1 MAAPQLNDNET
12 YGWAYAPPGRL
23 PGEPAVPIPDL
34 PPGLEIP
41 ANRATR
47 LPSGVVAYRET
58 VGHHNRMQELDR
70 QSAAARQ
77 AAQQAVID
85 ARMLDQMS
93 RVAKST
99 KDIEIARRSIAV
111 SAFQRDFND
120 LTSKGVPVAQ
130 ALYQATAR
138 NPLAFGSGFG
148 TALRTTTPATQFNP
162 REVQVG
168 PNKLVETAP
177 NRFSFPPSTAS
188 LENQKRVGTE
198 MTTPSGLH
206 AVWVGPNQIRL
217 TEKAE
222 SKELTPAQLLDYA
235 DSLRFSRSPTDKA
248 KAQAIMDFI
257 GEKVQKQI
265 TPPTVAKSGASVSV
279 LGQGT
284 KEDPARPETKE
295 QFDSMPSGAIYRNPS
310 DGKLYRKK

>member
-1 MAAPQLNDNET
+1 MAAPQLNDDAT
-12 YGWAYAPPGRL
+12 YGWAYAPPSHL
-23 PGEPAVPIPDL
+23 EGEPAVPIPAE

-70 QSAAARQ
+70 QAAAARQ
-77 AAQQAVID
+77 AAQQAAID

-130 ALYQATAR
+130 ALYQSTAR
-138 NPLAFGSGFG
+138 NPMAFGSGFG
-148 TALRTTTPATQFNP
+148 TALRAATPAPQFNP

-217 TEKAE
+217 VDKGDE
-222 SKELTPAQLLDYA
+222 KELTPSQLISYA
-235 DSLRFSRSPTDKA
+235 ESLQFSPNPTNRA
-248 KAQAIMDFI
+248 KAAAIMDFI
-257 GEKVQKQI
+257 GQKAQKQI
-265 TPPTVAKSGASVSV
+265 APPTATKSGVSVSV

-284 KEDPARPETKE
+284 RSDPARPTSKE
-295 QFDSMPSGAIYRNPS
+295 QFNSLPSGAFFINPS
-310 DGKLYRKK
+310 DGKLRQKK